1 MLFFSAAKHPDK
13 HSSLQAGLLG
23 KFLIQYLAIKHSGKW
38 TKIKAGDTL
47 QSGDTDEK
55 IVYLRSQ
62 LILTGDFKENK
73 ILRSDSFD
81 VALEN
86 AVKYFQERH
95 GLPADGKVGAATL
108 RVLNTS
114 IDKRINQL
122 KVNIERWREFDS
134 VKSETKYILVNVA
147 ACKLFVF
154 LNYYVFLSIR
164 TNVWRPTRRTPVF
177 KSAISYIEFNPSW
190 HVPPGIAK
198 LDIMPQILEDPT
210 YLARNRMEV
219 FYRDS
224 SGTRRKVDAD
234 TIDWTTVNI
243 ENLKYIFIQSP
254 GESNA
259 LGKMK
264 FMFPNKFRVYLHDTP
279 SRELFEAAVPAF
291 SSGCIRV
298 EKAKDLALYL
308 LQKENGWSYAKID
321 SVLST
326 GKTARVDLSEIIPVY
341 VQYFT
346 AWVDDN
352 GNLNFRDDI
361 YGRDKIS
368 K

>member
-1 MLFFSAAKHPDK
+1 M
-13 HSSLQAGLLG
+13 
-23 KFLIQYLAIKHSGKW
+23 
-38 TKIKAGDTL
+38 
-47 QSGDTDEK
+47 
-55 IVYLRSQ
+55 
-62 LILTGDFKENK
+62 
-73 ILRSDSFD
+73 
-81 VALEN
+81 
-86 AVKYFQERH
+86 
-95 GLPADGKVGAATL
+95 
-108 RVLNTS
+108 
-114 IDKRINQL
+114 
-122 KVNIERWREFDS
+122 
-134 VKSETKYILVNVA
+134 
-147 ACKLFVF
+147 
-154 LNYYVFLSIR
+154 LSIR
-164 TNVWRPTRRTPVF
+164 TIVGRPTRRTPVF